1 MKKTSRTIL
10 AAAVL
15 MLAASTAYA
24 QVPPIDED
32 AMNAFGI
39 SFSAYIMSAMMMA
52 FGQEVPGFEME
63 ENEDSA
69 TMTFDNLDLTDLG
82 DGSFEY
88 TSISGTITAVE
99 AADGVTMEADLML
112 QGGPVKKLQWSVEE
126 FDMEDAESEAV
137 FTIIADGKRYRVSNT
152 DFMM

>member
-1 MKKTSRTIL
+1 MKNSRKTIL
-10 AAAVL
+10 LAAV
-15 MLAASTAYA
+15 MMMIAATAFA

-39 SFSAYIMSAMMMA
+39 SFSAYIMSAMMTA
-52 FGQEVPGFEME
+52 FGQPVPGFELE
-63 ENEDSA
+63 DNGDSA
-69 TMTFDNLDLTDLG
+69 TMTFNNMDLSSLG
-82 DGSFEY
+82 EGDFGY
-88 TSISGTITAVE
+88 TAISGTIVADE

-126 FDMEDAESEAV
+126 YDMEDAESDAV
-137 FTIIADGKRYRVSNT
+137 FTIIADGKRYQVSNS